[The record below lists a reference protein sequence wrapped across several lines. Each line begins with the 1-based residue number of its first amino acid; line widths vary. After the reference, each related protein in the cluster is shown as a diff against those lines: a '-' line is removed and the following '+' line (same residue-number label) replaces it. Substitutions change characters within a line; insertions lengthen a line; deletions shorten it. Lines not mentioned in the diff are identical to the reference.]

1 MSGRKYPSGKL
12 GVTMK
17 QHLVLEFV
25 KKYCAEKGYSP
36 SYQEIGESVGI
47 ASKSGVKRMIDALV
61 DRGHLELLPRR
72 ARSLAVIEKAA

>member
-1 MSGRKYPSGKL
+1 MLNRKYPSGKL

-25 KKYCAEKGYSP
+25 KKYCNEKGYSP
-36 SYQEIGESVGI
+36 SYQEIGDAIGI

-61 DRGHLELLPRR
+61 ERGHLELLPRR